1 MQIGEQSSHEKQ
13 KKTLRFW
20 DRESVV
26 TENGDV
32 WNKGDEKEFY
42 EREPLEWKTKKNK

>member
-13 KKTLRFW
+13 KKALRFW

-32 WNKGDEKEFY
+32 WNKGDEKGLY
-42 EREPLEWKTKKNK
+42 EREPLEGKTKKNK

>member
-1 MQIGEQSSHEKQ
+1 M
-13 KKTLRFW
+13 KKALRFW

-26 TENGDV
+26 TENDDV

-42 EREPLEWKTKKNK
+42 EREALEKKTNKQSKKA